1 MTSAKVSHRILR
13 LEVIGPDGTRT
24 TDHRV
29 FCQLQHRSIR
39 VDTCCS
45 CVHCD
50 AVTSGDVPSV
60 DCSIPVS
67 PRVPADDP
75 SGELIEVGTVLAGP
89 TIVVSRGA
97 TIGHALGVL
106 HAEDRRAVGIVDDDG
121 ILVGLVHEA
130 KFMGHR
136 RGSRD
141 GVVSAAMSTAIAI
154 HESTPVRTALKLLA
168 ANHLREATV
177 VTDEGIPLGIFRD
190 VDGLQFIVSA
200 RGASSRPPPQSSG
213 DLGGGDDGD

>member
-1 MTSAKVSHRILR
+1 MTAAKVSHRILR
-13 LEVIGPDGTRT
+13 LEVIGPDGTRS

-39 VDTCCS
+39 VETCCS
-45 CVHCD
+45 CFHCD
-50 AVTSGDVPSV
+50 EVTSGAEPSV
-60 DCSIPVS
+60 DCTIPVA
-67 PRVPADDP
+67 PREPADDP
-75 SGELIEVGTVLAGP
+75 SGELIEVGTLLTGP
-89 TIVVSRGA
+89 TVVVSRGA

-106 HAEDRRAVGIVDDDG
+106 RNEDRRAVGIVDDEG

-130 KFMGHR
+130 RFMGHR
-136 RGSRD
+136 RGGRD

-177 VTDEGIPLGIFRD
+177 VTDEGIPLGVFRD

-200 RGASSRPPPQSSG
+200 RGASVRPPPDSG
-213 DLGGGDDGD
+213 GAGGGDHG